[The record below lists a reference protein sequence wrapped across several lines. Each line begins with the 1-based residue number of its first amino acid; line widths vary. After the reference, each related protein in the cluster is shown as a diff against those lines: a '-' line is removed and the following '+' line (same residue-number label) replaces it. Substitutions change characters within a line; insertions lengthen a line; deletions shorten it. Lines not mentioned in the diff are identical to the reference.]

1 MTYWVNG
8 VKDEDKSGV
17 FEREKSAE
25 DTTDPSS
32 NMLSAKYWTEYV
44 SDCLGDKNISQ
55 WAITG
60 LAILYGTSCELL
72 IFGIVF
78 KEWITTP
85 FGLFASFFI
94 AAIFG
99 AGRGG
104 NSPAYQSKNK
114 KCLSQIGFLK
124 SKNAIKLL
132 MASVRTKG
140 CNVWETNINRQCARK
155 GMQHLQ

>member
-25 DTTDPSS
+25 DTTGPSS

-60 LAILYGTSCELL
+60 LAIFIWNCLR
-72 IFGIVF
+72 IVDF
-78 KEWITTP
+78 
-85 FGLFASFFI
+85 
-94 AAIFG
+94 
-99 AGRGG
+99 R
-104 NSPAYQSKNK
+104 
-114 KCLSQIGFLK
+114 
-124 SKNAIKLL
+124 
-132 MASVRTKG
+132 
-140 CNVWETNINRQCARK
+140 NRF
-155 GMQHLQ
+155 

>member
-17 FEREKSAE
+17 FEKEKSAE
-25 DTTDPSS
+25 DTTGPSS
-32 NMLSAKYWTEYV
+32 NMLCAKCWTGYV

-60 LAILYGTSCELL
+60 LAILYGTACELL

-94 AAIFG
+94 AAILAQ
-99 AGRGG
+99 AGEETLPLTRVKI
-104 NSPAYQSKNK
+104 KNVY
-114 KCLSQIGFLK
+114 LRLVFLK

-140 CNVWETNINRQCARK
+140 CNVWETDINRQCARK

>member
-1 MTYWVNG
+1 MTFWVNG

-25 DTTDPSS
+25 DTTGPSS
-32 NMLSAKYWTEYV
+32 NMMSGWTGYV
-44 SDCLGDKNISQ
+44 SGCLGDKNISQ

-60 LAILYGTSCELL
+60 LAILYGTACELL

-94 AAIFG
+94 AAILAQ
-99 AGRGG
+99 AGEETLPLTRVKI
-104 NSPAYQSKNK
+104 KNVY
-114 KCLSQIGFLK
+114 LRLVFLK

>member
-94 AAIFG
+94 EAILAQ
-99 AGRGG
+99 AGVETLPLTRVKI
-104 NSPAYQSKNK
+104 KNVY
-114 KCLSQIGFLK
+114 LRLVFK

>member
-94 AAIFG
+94 EAILAQ
-99 AGRGG
+99 AGVETLPLTRVKI
-104 NSPAYQSKNK
+104 KNVY
-114 KCLSQIGFLK
+114 LRLVFLK

>member
-1 MTYWVNG
+1 MDHNAFWIVRLILH
-8 VKDEDKSGV
+8 SG
-17 FEREKSAE
+17 
-25 DTTDPSS
+25 
-32 NMLSAKYWTEYV
+32 
-44 SDCLGDKNISQ
+44 NI
-55 WAITG
+55 
-60 LAILYGTSCELL
+60 
-72 IFGIVF
+72 
-78 KEWITTP
+78 
-85 FGLFASFFI
+85 
-94 AAIFG
+94 G

-114 KCLSQIGFLK
+114 KCLSQIGFFK

>member
-25 DTTDPSS
+25 DTTGPSS
-32 NMLSAKYWTEYV
+32 NMMSGWTGYV

-55 WAITG
+55 WVITG
-60 LAILYGTSCELL
+60 LAILYGTACELL

-94 AAIFG
+94 EAILAQ
-99 AGRGG
+99 AGVETLPLTRVKI
-104 NSPAYQSKNK
+104 KNVY
-114 KCLSQIGFLK
+114 LRLVFLK